1 MLATQYAVEVDGLT
15 RRFGKVRAVDNLS
28 FRVPKGSV
36 FGFLGRNGAGKSTTL
51 RILLGLLRADS
62 GRIKI
67 FGEDA
72 ARHRQAVLRKVG
84 TVIERPSLYEHLD
97 GLTNL
102 EMARRVRSL
111 PANETERV
119 LELTGMRHAARRRVG
134 TYSLGMKQRLAIAR
148 ALLGEPELV
157 ILDEPTNGLD
167 PEGIVQIRELL
178 RSLPE
183 RAGATV
189 ILSSHLMH
197 EVEQTAEHVAV
208 IADGRLML
216 EGQTAALMNRSANL
230 LLGADE
236 PAKAASMLREKGIAF
251 DEREGGLISIPLSGS
266 SEERRGEAA
275 QINRMAIAAGLSI
288 HELHHEAESLEQ
300 IYFRAT
306 TQEERA

>member
-15 RRFGKVRAVDNLS
+15 RRFGQVKAVDGLS
-28 FRVPKGSV
+28 FCVPRGAV

-51 RILLGLLRADS
+51 RILLGLLRANS
-62 GRIKI
+62 GRVKI

-72 ARHRQAVLRKVG
+72 ARNRRAALRKVG
-84 TVIERPSLYEHLD
+84 SVIERPSLYEHLD
-97 GLTNL
+97 GLANL
-102 EMARRVRSL
+102 EMVRRVRSL
-111 PANETERV
+111 PPTETGRV
-119 LELTGMRHAARRRVG
+119 LELTGMSHAAHRRVG

-148 ALLGEPELV
+148 ALLGQPELV

-197 EVEQTAEHVAV
+197 EVEQTAEYVAV
-208 IADGRLML
+208 IANGRLVL
-216 EGQTAALMNRSANL
+216 EGQTAALMNRNADL
-230 LLGADE
+230 LLGADDN
-236 PAKAASMLREKGIAF
+236 AKAALFLQQRGLSFATEEDGVLR
-251 DEREGGLISIPLSGS
+251 IPLSGLP
-266 SEERRGEAA
+266 EERRSEAA
-275 QINRMAIAAGLSI
+275 RINRMAIAAGLNV

-306 TQEERA
+306 TQEKGA